1 MIIEILIFKVVKSVY
16 DQRIARR
23 YNNCTSHFYS

>member
-16 DQRIARR
+16 DRQIVQR